1 MNPFRN
7 IYLTQS
13 INNHLPVIIYI
24 SKNQFFIFNFLNQ
37 QKITKMTKS
46 KLNLMAFM
54 LSFSVAT
61 FVSSEKAFA
70 QQKANQSAELSIEY
84 EKYEL
89 DNGLNIVLHQDKSD
103 PIVSVAIQYGVGS
116 NREKKGRTG
125 FAHLFEHMLFQ
136 ESENVP
142 QDQFFKKI
150 QDAGGTLNGGTW
162 QDGTVYYE
170 VVPKNAL
177 EMVMWLES
185 DRMGYLINTVTET
198 AFANQQEVV
207 QNEKRQRVDNN
218 PYGHTGWVIDKN
230 LYPDG
235 HPYSWQVIGE
245 LEDLQNATVADV
257 KEFYDKFYG
266 PNNATLVIAGDFEKS
281 EAKKLVEKYFG
292 EIKKRQEVAPLAIQ
306 TVSLSKTKRF
316 YHEDNFAKAPQ
327 LNMVW
332 PVAEQYSKDAYA
344 LDFLGEILSEGKKAP
359 LYKVLVEEKELA
371 SQPRAYNNPSQIA
384 GKFQISVTANADVDL
399 DNVEAGIK
407 EAFVLFEKEGVT
419 DRDIERI
426 KAGQETDFYNGISS
440 VLGKSFQ
447 LASYDVFTG
456 NPGFIE
462 KDIQNI
468 RAVTKED
475 VMRVYNKYI
484 KNKPFILTS
493 FVPKGQLDLIAENS
507 EKAEVVEEEITENVE
522 STVAEAKQEIQKTPS
537 KFDRSVQPKMGDTPK
552 LNIPNSWKEKLGNQ
566 LEVYGLEQ
574 TELPLVNFSIVID
587 GGHLLDDLSKNGV
600 ANLMTDILMEGTANK
615 TPAELEEEIDMLGA
629 SINMYTGNE
638 SIVIRGNTLKRN
650 FDKTMALVEEIL
662 LQPRWDEK
670 EFARIKTSTINGI
683 KRNEANP
690 NVIANQVYNKILYGE
705 NHPFA
710 YPTSGTV
717 ASVES
722 IKIQD
727 LKDYYN
733 NYFSPSVS
741 RMHIVGD
748 VSKAE
753 ALKAAKGL
761 AEKWKAKEVTIPE
774 FEVNNDRD
782 KASLYFVDVP
792 NAKQSVI
799 NIGYIA
805 LPRTSEDFFPVEVM
819 NYKLGGSFSGNVNL
833 ILREEKGYTYGARS
847 RFSGSK
853 IPGTFTAS
861 SSVRTNTTG
870 ESVGIFRDE
879 IAKYKEGISP
889 EDLEFTKN
897 ALIKSNALRFE
908 TQWSL
913 LGMLQEMSAYDLDPK
928 YIEKEEEIIGAMT
941 LEQHKQLAQ
950 KYLDES
956 KMAYLVVGDAATQ
969 LDQFREMGFD
979 EVKVLDKQGNEVT
992 LPINLES
999 AEVKD

>member
-1 MNPFRN
+1 MKKLKLHVAILF
-7 IYLTQS
+7 
-13 INNHLPVIIYI
+13 LPLL
-24 SKNQFFIFNFLNQ
+24 FLSLVSCDKIKGQEKEAAVQ
-37 QKITKMTKS
+37 Q
-46 KLNLMAFM
+46 
-54 LSFSVAT
+54 
-61 FVSSEKAFA
+61 
-70 QQKANQSAELSIEY
+70 ELSIDY

-89 DNGLNIVLHQDKSD
+89 DNGLNVILHQDKSD

-162 QDGTVYYE
+162 KDGTVYYE

-185 DRMGYLINTVTET
+185 DRMGYLINTVTES

-230 LYPDG
+230 LFPDG

-245 LEDLQNATVADV
+245 LEDLQNATVEDV

-266 PNNATLVIAGDFEKS
+266 PNNATLVIAGDFDED
-281 EAKKLVEKYFG
+281 EIRQMIEKYFG
-292 EIKKRQEVAPLAIQ
+292 EIKKRQEVEPLPIQ
-306 TVSLSKTKRF
+306 NVSLDETKRL
-316 YHEDNFAKAPQ
+316 YHEDNFATAPQ

-332 PVAEQYSKDAYA
+332 PAVELYNKDAYA
-344 LDFLGEILSEGKKAP
+344 LDFLGEILSDGKEAP
-359 LYKVLVEEKELA
+359 LYEVLVDERKLT
-371 SQPRAYNNPSQIA
+371 SQPYAFNGADQIA
-384 GKFQISVTANADVDL
+384 GKFRISVTANAGVDL
-399 DNVEAGIK
+399 DSVEAGIE
-407 EAFVLFEKEGVT
+407 EAFARFEKEGVT
-419 DRDIERI
+419 ERDIERI

-447 LASYDVFTG
+447 LAQYDVFTG
-456 NPGFIE
+456 DPGYIT
-462 KDIQNI
+462 KDIANI
-468 RAVTKED
+468 KAVTKED

-484 KNKPFILTS
+484 KDQPFVLTS
-493 FVPKGQLDLIAENS
+493 FVPKGQLELIAENS
-507 EKAEVVEEEITENVE
+507 EKAEIVEEEITENVATE
-522 STVAEAKQEIQKTPS
+522 VVETQQEIQKTPS
-537 KFDRSVQPKMGDTPK
+537 KFDRSVQPPMGETPK
-552 LNIPNSWKEKLGNQ
+552 LNIPESWTVELDNQ
-566 LEVYGLEQ
+566 LEVYGIEQ
-574 TELPLVNFSIVID
+574 TELPLVNFSLVIE
-587 GGHLLDDLSKNGV
+587 GGHLLDNLNKNGV

-615 TPAELEEEIDMLGA
+615 TPAELEEAIDLLGA
-629 SINMYTGNE
+629 NINMYTTNE
-638 SIVIRGNTLKRN
+638 SIIIRGNTLKRN
-650 FDKTMALVEEIL
+650 FDETMDLVQEIL

-670 EFARIKTSTINGI
+670 ELERIKTSTINGI
-683 KRNEANP
+683 KRAEANP
-690 NVIANQVYNKILYGE
+690 EVIANQVYNKVLYGE
-705 NHPFA
+705 GHPLA
-710 YPTSGTV
+710 HPTSGTV
-717 ASVES
+717 ESVES
-722 IKIQD
+722 ITMQD
-727 LKDYYN
+727 LKNYYN
-733 NYFSPSVS
+733 NYFSPTVS
-741 RMHIVGD
+741 RFHVVGD
-748 VSKAE
+748 VSQSE
-753 ALKAAKGL
+753 ALAAVEGL
-761 AEKWKAKEVTIPE
+761 QDNWEPKEVNIPE
-774 FEVNNDRD
+774 FEISNDRD

-805 LPRTSEDFFPVEVM
+805 LPRTSEDFFPAEIM

-847 RFSGSK
+847 GFSGSK

-879 IAKYKEGISP
+879 IAKYKEGITQ

-897 ALIKSNALRFE
+897 AIIKSNARRFE
-908 TQWSL
+908 TQGSL
-913 LGMLQEMSAYDLDPK
+913 LGMLQEMSAYDLDPN
-928 YIEKEEEIIGAMT
+928 YIEQEEKLVGAMT
-941 LEQHKQLAQ
+941 LEQHRELAN

-969 LDQFREMGFD
+969 FQQFKEMGFD
-979 EVKVLDKQGNEVT
+979 EVKLLNKEGEEVE
-992 LPINLES
+992 LQD
-999 AEVKD
+999 VKP